1 MVVYKVIVTTGSAD
15 DQLMELA
22 KKMLKGK
29 AEVERIPCATE
40 EELIEK
46 CQDADATLT
55 GYEPFTEKVFAA
67 MPKLKLVSI
76 ISIGYN
82 FTDVDAG
89 KKHGV
94 AVCNNPTYCV
104 NEVADHTMALLLTLN
119 RRLMNYNT
127 AVKSDYVWN
136 ARQEK
141 GNIKRVNTQTL
152 GLVGFGNI
160 ARRVAARVQACGCK
174 VIAFDPYVKQEFADQ
189 FDVQLVTLD
198 EIYEQAD
205 MISLH
210 ALLNKETEKLVNKE
224 AFEKMA
230 AKKPYLVNCGRGGL
244 IDEEALLEA
253 LQTGKL
259 RGAGLDVFV
268 SESPALEASPFT
280 KLGDNV
286 ILTPHAA
293 FFSDDAAYEMKVLAV
308 EHIIDFFEGRG
319 DKVPILNGIRSPR
332 A

>member
-1 MVVYKVIVTTGSAD
+1 MIMYKVIVTTDYAD
-15 DQLMELA
+15 DQLMNLA
-22 KKMLKGK
+22 KEMLKGK
-29 AEVERIPCATE
+29 AEIELIACPTE
-40 EELIEK
+40 EDLIEK
-46 CQDADATLT
+46 CQDADATLS
-55 GYEPFTEKVFAA
+55 GYEPFTDKVFAA
-67 MPKLKLVSI
+67 LPKLKLVSI
-76 ISIGYN
+76 LSIGYN
-82 FTDVDAG
+82 FADVDAA
-89 KKHGV
+89 KKYGV

-119 RRLMNYNT
+119 RRLFNYN
-127 AVKSDYVWN
+127 AAIKKEHIWS
-136 ARQEK
+136 ARMEK
-141 GNIKRVNTQTL
+141 GNIKRMNTQTV

-160 ARRVAARVQACGCK
+160 ARRVAARMQACGCK
-174 VIAFDPYVKQEFADQ
+174 VIAYDPYVKQEFADQ
-189 FDVQLVTLD
+189 FNVQLVTLD
-198 EIYEQAD
+198 EIYEQSD

-210 ALLNKETEKLVNKE
+210 ALLNKETEKLVNRE

-259 RGAGLDVFV
+259 MGAGLDVFV
-268 SESPALEASPFT
+268 SETPDLAASPFT

-293 FFSDDAAYEMKVLAV
+293 FFSDDAAYEQKVLAV
-308 EHIIDFFEGRG
+308 QHIIDFFEGRG
-319 DKVPILNGIRSPR
+319 DKVPVLNGIRSPK